1 MTKLAVYDPP
11 MCCSTGVCGPAVD
24 PVLPR
29 VSADLD
35 WLKRQGV
42 QVERYNLAQQPQA
55 FASNPTVTAALREH
69 GNDCL
74 PLVLVDGEVA
84 SRGTYPDRAEL
95 ARLWRASMPLPKS
108 KHRRKRPPRAAPP
121 ASSPSAG
128 PLEVRVSAANF
139 RRCAMVIPG
148 PVTRNLFFTGKG
160 GVGKTS
166 VASATAVGSGR
177 QRQAGAPGEHRPGL
191 KPGRGLSSRA
201 GHGPHPGSWGDEPLG
216 DEHRPG
222 GRGPRLP

>member
-1 MTKLAVYDPP
+1 MTKLALYDPP

-42 QVERYNLAQQPQA
+42 EVERYNLAQQPQA

-95 ARLWRASMPLPKS
+95 ARLAGLDAAAEIETPKE
-108 KHRRKRPPRAAPP
+108 A
-121 ASSPSAG
+121 ASSCCSPGVVAIG
-128 PLEVRVSAANF
+128 GAA
-139 RRCAMVIPG
+139 RSS
-148 PVTRNLFFTGKG
+148 GKCC
-160 GVGKTS
+160 
-166 VASATAVGSGR
+166 
-177 QRQAGAPGEHRPGL
+177 
-191 KPGRGLSSRA
+191 
-201 GHGPHPGSWGDEPLG
+201 
-216 DEHRPG
+216 
-222 GRGPRLP
+222 

>member
-1 MTKLAVYDPP
+1 MTKLALYDPP

-55 FASNPTVTAALREH
+55 FAANPTVTAALREH

-84 SRGTYPDRAEL
+84 SRGTYPDRAG
-95 ARLWRASMPLPKS
+95 ARSARGPRRRRRGVPETPKAAGSSCCLPGVGD
-108 KHRRKRPPRAAPP
+108 HRRGRAD
-121 ASSPSAG
+121 
-128 PLEVRVSAANF
+128 LRVSAANSSST
-139 RRCAMVIPG
+139 RRCLMVIPG
-148 PVTRNLFFTGKG
+148 PAHREPLLHRQGRRG
-160 GVGKTS
+160 QDL
-166 VASATAVGSGR
+166 GR
-177 QRQAGAPGEHRPGL
+177 QCHGRRASPTQASGCC
-191 KPGRGLSSRA
+191 S
-201 GHGPHPGSWGDEPLG
+201 
-216 DEHRPG
+216 
-222 GRGPRLP
+222 